1 LILNLKKESLSR
13 HKMMQVVTCFH
24 NGGVVIIPTDTVYAY
39 ACDLFNT
46 TAIEKMRRI
55 KGEKERKFNFSLLCH
70 DLGHLTDF
78 AVQVDTPTFRIL
90 NKALPGPYTFILKA
104 SSQVPKLFQI
114 KKKTIGIRVPDNDLT
129 RMIIKELGNPLLCT
143 SLKNDTDTTSPYIS
157 DPKVIDEKFGD
168 SVNYVVDGGP
178 GGTVPSTVIDCTG
191 DEPVVIREGK
201 GKLFN
206 FA

>member
-1 LILNLKKESLSR
+1 MILNLKRESLSR
-13 HKMMQVVTCFH
+13 HKLLQVVTTLH
-24 NGGVVIIPTDTVYAY
+24 NDGVVIIPTDTVYAY

-46 TAIEKMRRI
+46 TALEKLRRL
-55 KGEKERKFNFSLLCH
+55 KNEKERKFDFSLLCH

-104 SSQVPKLFQI
+104 SNQVPKIFHI

-143 SLKNDTDTTSPYIS
+143 SLKTADSSAPYIT
-157 DPKVIDEKFGD
+157 DPKIIDQKYGD
-168 SVNYVVDGGP
+168 RVNYVIDGGM
-178 GGTVPSTVIDCTG
+178 GGTTPSTVIDCTG

-201 GKLFN
+201 GALFN
-206 FA
+206 FV